1 MESTHP
7 EIRIYVAC
15 LAAYNNGYLHGTW
28 IDADQD
34 AEGINGAIAA
44 MLSASPIQGAEEHAI
59 HDYEGFG
66 GFQISEY
73 EGVDRICELAAFI
86 TEHGDLGRA
95 LLAHF
100 SNVDDAEK
108 AATAHYAGCYDSA
121 EDFAREITEQTQEV
135 PEHLAHYIDYDA
147 MARDMLI
154 NDIFA
159 IDLGYQETHIFWS
172 H

>member
-7 EIRIYVAC
+7 ENRIYVAC
-15 LAAYNNGYLHGTW
+15 LAAYNNGHLHGAW

-34 AEGINGAIAA
+34 VDAIRDEINA
-44 MLSASPIQGAEEHAI
+44 MLKASPIDGAEEHAI

-66 GFQISEY
+66 SLKISEY
-73 EGVDRICELAAFI
+73 ESIDSICAYAAFI
-86 TEHGDLGRA
+86 IEHGDLGRA

-100 SNVDDAEK
+100 SSMSEAEK
-108 AATAHYAGCYDSA
+108 AATDHYAGCYDSA
-121 EDFAREITEQTQEV
+121 EDFAREMTEQTQDV
-135 PEHLAHYIDYDA
+135 PEHLAYYIDYDA
-147 MARDMLI
+147 MAGDMLI

>member
-1 MESTHP
+1 
-7 EIRIYVAC
+7 
-15 LAAYNNGYLHGTW
+15 
-28 IDADQD
+28 
-34 AEGINGAIAA
+34 
-44 MLSASPIQGAEEHAI
+44 MLSASPIDGAEEHAI

-66 GFQISEY
+66 GLQISEY
-73 EGVDRICELAAFI
+73 EGVDRICEVAAFI

-100 SNVDDAEK
+100 SDVAEAEK
-108 AATAHYAGCYDSA
+108 AATEHYAGCYDSA
-121 EDFAREITEQTQEV
+121 EDFARDITEQTQEV